1 MAAFMQ
7 KTVSCDLLRDLVS
20 RLVTRSCQHRMNV
33 HWRAKFEKRIGS
45 PVHFRTYNPLVNGAE
60 ISGLFSA
67 AGCARRVMS
76 ALDDCSLESEVRKA
90 DWLPSRDSK
99 LQ

>member
-1 MAAFMQ
+1 M
-7 KTVSCDLLRDLVS
+7 T
-20 RLVTRSCQHRMNV
+20 V
-33 HWRAKFEKRIGS
+33 HWRAEVRKRIGS

-76 ALDDCSLESEVRKA
+76 ASDDYLLESEVRRNELAPRSEFEVTTRTLATSRGAPKRVRFA
-90 DWLPSRDSK
+90 TDFLPESGVAG
-99 LQ
+99 